1 MALIIV
7 EIFVVLFIIYSIL
20 GWSLFFMQSTFV
32 YKPTRDIY
40 YTPEELSLN
49 FEDIVFKTK
58 EDLLLNGWYVP
69 ADNSRFTVLFCHGNG
84 GNIMHR
90 LDSINFFNNLG
101 LSCFIFDYRGY
112 GKSQGKPTEDGTYLD
127 AMAAYQWLV
136 EEKNIP
142 AENIIIFGRSL
153 GASIA
158 ANLASKIKSR
168 SLVMESTFTSY
179 VDVGKKF
186 YPYMPIRLFARF
198 KYRTID
204 YLKEVHCPVMIVH
217 SRDDEIM
224 PFEFALKLYQAANE
238 PSEFVEIF
246 GNHNDGFI
254 MSDEI
259 YKKAWNK
266 WLEFLKEQGD
276 KSLGQQAS

>member
-1 MALIIV
+1 MILIIIEIVIVLIIV
-7 EIFVVLFIIYSIL
+7 YSIL
-20 GWSLFFMQSTFV
+20 GWSLFLMQSTFV
-32 YKPTRDIY
+32 YKPTQDIY
-40 YTPEELSLN
+40 YTPEELSLD
-49 FEDIVFKTK
+49 FEDVVFKTK
-58 EDLLLNGWYVP
+58 DGLLLNGWHVP

-90 LDSINFFNNLG
+90 LDSINFFNNMG

-112 GKSQGKPTEDGTYLD
+112 GKSQGRPTEDGTYLD
-127 AMAAYQWLV
+127 AMAAYKWLV

-158 ANLASKIKSR
+158 ANLASKVKSR
-168 SLVMESTFTSY
+168 SLVIESTFTSY
-179 VDVGKKF
+179 VDIGKKF
-186 YPYMPIRLFARF
+186 YPYMPIRLFAKF

-224 PFEFALKLYQAANE
+224 PFEFALKLYQVANE
-238 PSEFVEIF
+238 PSEFIEIY
-246 GNHNDGFI
+246 GSHNDGFI
-254 MSDEI
+254 TSDEI

-266 WLEFLKEQGD
+266 WLEFLKEQGA